1 MMATPTYDLLDSVT
15 LSSSASS
22 VTFSSIDQSYRD
34 LILAI
39 ELKATGSSN
48 VAALLKINSDTGSN
62 YSYVVATGNGSTAV
76 SSSGTLSFGI
86 IQNSSSGTSTIPT
99 HLFVQFLDYSAT
111 DKHKPWLSRGNG
123 AGVGTE
129 MIAGR
134 WASTSAITSLTLDK
148 SGTQDFP
155 SGSTFYLYGVAA

>member
-1 MMATPTYDLLDSVT
+1 MPTPTYDLLDSVT
-15 LSSSASS
+15 LSASAAS
-22 VTFSSIDQSYRD
+22 VTFSGISGSYRD
-34 LILAI
+34 LVLAV
-39 ELKATGSSN
+39 ELKATGSTN

-62 YSYVVATGNGSTAV
+62 YSYVDARGSGSTTA

-86 IQNSSSGTSTIPT
+86 IQNGSAATGTVPSN
-99 HLFVQFLDYSAT
+99 LVVQFLDYSAT
-111 DKHKPWLSRGNG
+111 DKHKPWLSRANG

-148 SGTQDFP
+148 SGTPDFP